1 MLELLGDHVEKNR
14 FYLFLSFLLPE
25 ENQRVINDLNFKNS
39 TIEVLEETWE
49 VILFYFWGV
58 EKIFKSKTQKLL
70 KDKLSNIKSKTF
82 TRQNT
87 KSSAVSKVKR
97 QTHSTKGS

>member
-1 MLELLGDHVEKNR
+1 MLELLGNHLEKNLL
-14 FYLFLSFLLPE
+14 FLFLSFLLPE
-25 ENQRVINDLNFKNS
+25 ENQRGINDLKFKNS

-49 VILFYFWGV
+49 VILFLWGV
-58 EKIFKSKTQKLL
+58 EKTFKSKTQKLL

-82 TRQNT
+82 TRQNA
-87 KSSAVSKVKR
+87 KNSAISKVKR